1 MRKILPLMFV
11 LLLAGTFHVFAQ
23 DRVVTGVVN
32 DQVDGNPV
40 AGVSVVVKGTS
51 TGSITDAD
59 GRFSIQVPASATT
72 LVFSFVGFTTQ
83 EVPIPANNNVTV
95 ALQSNISELG
105 EVIIVGTRGS
115 QRTITDTPLPV
126 DVLTATELK
135 TTGQYTFDKALQYRV
150 PSFNTVQT
158 PVNDATSLLDPYEIR
173 NMGPSR
179 TLILINGKR
188 KNFSSLIYTQTSPG
202 RGESGVDISAI
213 PTDAVKRIE
222 ILRDGA
228 SAQYGSDAIAG
239 VMNIILKDNAEEG
252 SITVRTGVTG
262 EGDGG
267 LMGISL
273 NNGSKLFNTGFI
285 NYTID
290 FSKVG
295 LANRPGKVDGG
306 TTRLG
311 PDGEPLAGG
320 EYADFV
326 FVDPNEPKNYPGEV
340 ITPEGRAA
348 IMADNAAG
356 RALINSFLAAK
367 PDAGN
372 INGSPETTAAKFLL
386 NGGVDVSENNNL
398 YFNAAYVYKK
408 VNSFANYRTP
418 YWRTL
423 SSYPYLADF
432 FPDKNGQYMG
442 YVPTFDGDL
451 GDYNGTIGL
460 RSKKNGWNTDLSL
473 TVGGNQ
479 QTYTVRNSHNRNTLG
494 LRNPDTYLGDLDNDG
509 VVDSNEIVAGS
520 LKYLENSPIT
530 FRAGGTRFAHTVG
543 NIDISRLI
551 AENLTVAFGSEF
563 RSETFEVIEG
573 DLASYEAGGA
583 DSFAGNT
590 KENSFTSNRYNF
602 GGYLSFGY
610 DITESFLIDLTG
622 RFENYSDFGDAFVYK
637 ISSRYKL
644 ADDKVT
650 LRGSYST
657 GFRAPSLHQIYTQ
670 KAQYSFVPG
679 QGIQVSGL
687 ANNVSPQIRLL
698 NIPRLD
704 AEKSNNLTV
713 GMGFN
718 VNENLTFTVDYY
730 NIKVKDRIVLSNEI
744 TPTGDASNP
753 LDEIM
758 TNNGIVSLS
767 FFTNS
772 LNTKTSGLDVV
783 LNYRNLAV
791 GRGELAF
798 NLAGNYQIENERDGA
813 VENPAI
819 VENADQSVIDA
830 TQEALIFT
838 SRPKYKFILG
848 ADFTVAKF
856 NFTLNNTLFGPT
868 EFRNAGMDPGLKI
881 EFQPKVVTD
890 IGVTY
895 QASNK
900 VTVAFNVN
908 NLLDVLP
915 EWKFVALDADGE
927 SILGSADLTQAQ
939 SNLITFN
946 QRYPTMTYDGYHF
959 SQLGTIYN
967 LSVAVRF

>member
-1 MRKILPLMFV
+1 MKKIYLLLFV
-11 LLLAGTFHVFAQ
+11 LLLVGSQKIHAQ
-23 DRVVTGVVN
+23 ARVVTGIVN
-32 DQVDGNPV
+32 DASDGTPV

-51 TGSITDAD
+51 TGNITDSD
-59 GRFSIQVPASATT
+59 GRFSIQVPPAATT
-72 LVFSFVGFTTQ
+72 LVFSFVGYTTR
-83 EVPIPANNNVTV
+83 EVAIPEDNNVTV
-95 ALQSNISELG
+95 TLVSNVSELG

-126 DVLTATELK
+126 DVLSATEIK
-135 TTGQYTFDKALQYRV
+135 ATGQYTFDKALQYRV

-213 PTDAVKRIE
+213 PVDAVKRIE

-228 SAQYGSDAIAG
+228 SAQYGSDAISG
-239 VMNIILKDNAEEG
+239 VMNIILKDNAEDG
-252 SITVRTGVTG
+252 AITVRTGVTG

-267 LMGISL
+267 LFGISL

-290 FSKVG
+290 FSKIG
-295 LANRPGKVDGG
+295 LANRPGTVDGG
-306 TTRLG
+306 TTTLG

-326 FVDPNEPKNYPGEV
+326 FVDPNNPANYPDEI
-340 ITPEGRAA
+340 ITPAVRAQ

-356 RALINSFLAAK
+356 RQAIDNFLAAK

-372 INGSPETTAAKFLL
+372 INGSPETTAAKFLI
-386 NGGVDVSENNNL
+386 NGGVDVSENSNL

-423 SSYPYLADF
+423 SAYPYLADF
-432 FPDKNGQYMG
+432 FPDKNGNYVG

-451 GDYNGTIGL
+451 NDYNGTIGL
-460 RSKKNGWNTDLSL
+460 KSKKSGWNTDLSL

-479 QTYTVRNSHNRNTLG
+479 QLYTVRNSHNRNTLG
-494 LRNPDTYLGDLDNDG
+494 LRNPDTYLGDLNNNG
-509 VVDSNEIVAGS
+509 LVDSDEIEPGT

-530 FRAGGTRFAHTVG
+530 FRAGGARFSHTVG
-543 NIDISRLI
+543 NIDVSRLI
-551 AENLTVAFGSEF
+551 TENFTVAFGSEF
-563 RSETFEVIEG
+563 RSETFETIEG

-610 DITESFLIDLTG
+610 DITESFLIDVTG

-644 ADDKVT
+644 AEDKLT

-679 QGIQVSGL
+679 SGIQVSGL

-698 NIPRLD
+698 QIPRLD

-713 GMGFN
+713 GLG
-718 VNENLTFTVDYY
+718 VNLTDNFTFTLDYY

-744 TPTGDASNP
+744 GPTGDPTNT
-753 LDEIM
+753 LDQILNE
-758 TNNGIVSLS
+758 NGIVSLS

-783 LNYRNLAV
+783 ASYRKLAV
-791 GRGELAF
+791 GRGELSF
-798 NLAGNYQIENERDGA
+798 NLAANYQIYNERDGA
-813 VENPAI
+813 VKNPPIIA
-819 VENADQSVIDA
+819 NADQSVIDA

-838 SRPKYKFILG
+838 SRPKYKAILG
-848 ADFTVAKF
+848 VDYTISKFTF
-856 NFTLNNTLFGPT
+856 SLNNTLFGPT
-868 EFRNAGMDPGLKI
+868 EFRNAGMDAGLKI
-881 EFQPKVVTD
+881 KFQPKVVTD
-890 IGVTY
+890 LGINY
-895 QASNK
+895 QATDKISL
-900 VTVAFNVN
+900 ALNVN
-908 NLLDVLP
+908 NILNVLP
-915 EWKFVALDADGE
+915 EWKFVALDASGE
-927 SILGSADLTQAQ
+927 SILSSPNDTRAQ

-946 QRYPTMTYDGYHF
+946 QRYATMTYDGFHF

-967 LSVAVRF
+967 FSVAVRF